1 MRLQRKTQGGPPV
14 HHAPRCRVGR
24 GERGETLAE
33 TLVAILICTLAS
45 VMLLAASATAA
56 RLSRQAEDREG
67 DLWEQRQAAES
78 DRYVG
83 SRGSDRAT
91 VQVDGRSHTM
101 LISGGDDIV
110 SYRLTGEEP

>member
-1 MRLQRKTQGGPPV
+1 
-14 HHAPRCRVGR
+14 
-24 GERGETLAE
+24 
-33 TLVAILICTLAS
+33 
-45 VMLLAASATAA
+45 MLLAASATAA
-56 RLSRQAEDREG
+56 RLSRQAEDRES